1 MHKDSYE
8 DEAPDQFT
16 RDYGIGGNEDFDSDA
31 YSCSMPG
38 WAKMILAA
46 VFLGGGALLYELL
59 NGNRAVM
66 IFLGCAIPII
76 GFALWSS
83 WRDEHEH
90 TD

>member
-1 MHKDSYE
+1 MHNDSYE

-16 RDYGIGGNEDFDSDA
+16 RDYGIGGNEDSDSDSDA

-38 WAKMILAA
+38 WAKMIWAA

-66 IFLGCAIPII
+66 IFLGCAIAIVG
-76 GFALWSS
+76 GFLWK
-83 WRDEHEH
+83 ENKP
-90 TD
+90 